1 MYRDNGRART
11 SVRADRL
18 MVYDPTHADESL
30 GELIRRLGSDTSALI
45 QQEAALAKAEAR
57 EAAGRIGRDS
67 ARVGIAA
74 GLAFIGVL
82 ALSAFL
88 VLALGRAMGG
98 AYWLSSLLVGVAA
111 TVTGVVMA
119 RSAVQD
125 MKRGFTPHRT
135 IETLREGK
143 AWATREAR
151 ELKHNL
157 TTTPATARR

>member
-1 MYRDNGRART
+1 M
-11 SVRADRL
+11 SVRADR
-18 MVYDPTHADESL
+18 MVVYDPPHTDESL
-30 GELIRRLGSDTSALI
+30 GDLIRRLGSDTSALI

-67 ARVGIAA
+67 ARIGIAA
-74 GLAFIGVL
+74 GLAFIGLL

-88 VLALGRAMGG
+88 VLALGRAMDG
-98 AYWLSSLLVGVAA
+98 AYWLSALFVGAAA

-119 RSAVQD
+119 RNAVQD
-125 MKRGFTPHRT
+125 MKRGFTPHQT
-135 IETLREGK
+135 VETLREGK

-157 TTTPATARR
+157 TTTPVTARR